1 MSTKIPDGFREDAK
15 GRLVPIETIKEV
27 DLARDELVTTLVK
40 AAEQHSTSLAAF
52 KTEAMGTISAFITES
67 MARYK
72 AKFGGVKGNVTL
84 ISFDGRYKV
93 QVQIQDRIAFDE
105 RLQAAKALIDKCL
118 NKLCEGANPELK
130 AFVDDVFE
138 VDKEG
143 KVSPTR
149 ILSLRRRNIDDKNW
163 KRAMDAISESFSVTG
178 SKAYLRF
185 YKRVGQSDQYSP
197 IPLDVAEI

>member
-185 YKRVGQSDQYSP
+185 YKRVGQSDQYPP